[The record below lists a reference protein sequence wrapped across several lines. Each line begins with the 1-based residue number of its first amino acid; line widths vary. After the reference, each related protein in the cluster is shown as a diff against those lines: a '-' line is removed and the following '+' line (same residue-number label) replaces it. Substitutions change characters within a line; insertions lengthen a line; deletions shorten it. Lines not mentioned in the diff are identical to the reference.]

1 MPNEGISTQYP
12 CTVEKEALSV
22 LWIVVKTYIYV
33 WSVISTYNIY
43 VCIYLLSRYLDI
55 YIIGFE
61 RVVDSGEDLLIVD
74 NAARA

>member
-1 MPNEGISTQYP
+1 M
-12 CTVEKEALSV
+12 

-43 VCIYLLSRYLDI
+43 LCIYLLSRYLDI